1 MDFTTRF
8 EALKESYDES
18 VVKDDELAEKIDAAI
33 EAAKPVTETISKLN
47 SDYAK
52 AVSEEDAE
60 TADSIKAQAADLNKE
75 LHKAYLQVQKALLHL
90 DQDLAIIFPHENRQS
105 NILGL
110 RAAISSLE
118 AGNAAESY
126 EEHLSG
132 IGNGWYAMFF
142 DKKTLDFQA
151 KSYGPGLKDTWAE
164 GIVDVNDCDVQDI
177 VRSLMKKTEKEVSDY
192 SSEIKALKKLVSQQE
207 KQLDKVIKDEKA
219 GLDKLVKTL
228 NELNI

>member
-1 MDFTTRF
+1 
-8 EALKESYDES
+8 
-18 VVKDDELAEKIDAAI
+18 
-33 EAAKPVTETISKLN
+33 
-47 SDYAK
+47 
-52 AVSEEDAE
+52 
-60 TADSIKAQAADLNKE
+60 
-75 LHKAYLQVQKALLHL
+75 
-90 DQDLAIIFPHENRQS
+90 
-105 NILGL
+105 
-110 RAAISSLE
+110 
-118 AGNAAESY
+118 
-126 EEHLSG
+126 
-132 IGNGWYAMFF
+132 MFF

-164 GIVDVNDCDVQDI
+164 AIVDVNDCDVQDI